1 MHRTGHKV
9 AIQRSTHRLAHML
22 SARTVWL
29 RRCLRHSPT
38 TTSAPGGHSG
48 HTSCSMGAGAER
60 EIDTPASVVD
70 LTTEEVGPAG
80 AALKPAG
87 RAAAAA
93 AAAGGAGMG
102 GPMYSDMLLVSGG
115 VTIG

>member
-1 MHRTGHKV
+1 
-9 AIQRSTHRLAHML
+9 
-22 SARTVWL
+22 
-29 RRCLRHSPT
+29 
-38 TTSAPGGHSG
+38 
-48 HTSCSMGAGAER
+48 MGAGAER

>member
-1 MHRTGHKV
+1 
-9 AIQRSTHRLAHML
+9 
-22 SARTVWL
+22 
-29 RRCLRHSPT
+29 
-38 TTSAPGGHSG
+38 
-48 HTSCSMGAGAER
+48 MGAGAER

-93 AAAGGAGMG
+93 AAATAAAGGAGMG

>member
-1 MHRTGHKV
+1 
-9 AIQRSTHRLAHML
+9 
-22 SARTVWL
+22 
-29 RRCLRHSPT
+29 
-38 TTSAPGGHSG
+38 
-48 HTSCSMGAGAER
+48 MGAGAER

-70 LTTEEVGPAG
+70 LVTEEVGPTG
-80 AALKPAG
+80 AVLKPAG